1 MIRLPA
7 TIYVATT
14 PVNLH
19 LSFDRLAGIVR
30 TELGGDPRGEAAFV
44 FHNRR
49 GTHAK
54 ILWFDGIGYCIL
66 YRRLDRGV
74 YRIPLAIPAGATHVS
89 VSHRELELL
98 LQGIDRRALSR
109 ARRASRSRA

>member
-1 MIRLPA
+1 MMRLPA
-7 TIYVATT
+7 TIYVATV

-30 TELGGDPRGEAAFV
+30 TELGGDPRGETAFV

-54 ILWFDGIGYCIL
+54 ILWFDGSGYCIL
-66 YRRLDRGV
+66 YKRLDRCV
-74 YRIPLAIPAGATHVS
+74 YRIPMAIPAGATRVS
-89 VSHRELELL
+89 VSRRELELL
-98 LQGIDRRALSR
+98 LQGIDRRVLR
-109 ARRASRSRA
+109 AAGRTARSRS